1 MSRGIAMLAA
11 MMMAVAEGKQ
21 CYGDVYRSNRR
32 RSAEKN
38 FRLACMAQTIRR
50 KEESKELRTFNIG
63 GEKSRRIL
71 GKMPY
76 RDLSIESDEQ
86 ASIIS

>member
-1 MSRGIAMLAA
+1 MNKEIAMLAA
-11 MMMAVAEGKQ
+11 MMIAAAEGKQ

-50 KEESKELRTFNIG
+50 KEESKELRTFNVD
-63 GEKSRRIL
+63 GEKIEAYSRKDAIQRLKHRIKE
-71 GKMPY
+71 GK
-76 RDLSIESDEQ
+76 R
-86 ASIIS
+86 